1 MIRRDSIRARLLLA
15 AALWLTLALL
25 GAWWV
30 IGGVLDRFVTDRFD
44 AEAQAIADTVIGG
57 TEVDAS
63 GRVTLPRPPTDPRLA
78 LPLSPWRGS
87 WTPPTARRSR
97 GRPRCWICG

>member
-57 TEVDAS
+57 TEVTRAAAS
-63 GRVTLPRPPTDPRLA
+63 PCPARRPTRA
-78 LPLSPWRGS
+78 SPCRCRPGRGS